1 MSNDRKEQDRRF
13 RILAL
18 YTEQHA
24 GRERV
29 THVRLRECST
39 VREGFGERL
48 VERIRVLELNE
59 AGKPVWALY
68 ELMPNSGY
76 QQIQS
81 GQLTLDKIPLVLLF
95 TGERFGSYGVTPPLG
110 DLATMQFELYRAL
123 SRETKS

>member
-39 VREGFGERL
+39 VREGFGENAIARRGL
-48 VERIRVLELNE
+48 PGARTSGGSRDS
-59 AGKPVWALY
+59 AGRQIHKRGA
-68 ELMPNSGY
+68 NS
-76 QQIQS
+76 
-81 GQLTLDKIPLVLLF
+81 P
-95 TGERFGSYGVTPPLG
+95 
-110 DLATMQFELYRAL
+110 
-123 SRETKS
+123 TKR